1 MFHCILFNKML
12 YYGMEI
18 LVSKVFDFYAFIFLI
33 SLFYFIFFLYFSIM
47 EITNICMECILELA
61 LTQHTTIQQHA

>member
-1 MFHCILFNKML
+1 MFHCILFNKMI

-18 LVSKVFDFYAFIFLI
+18 LVCTVFDFYGFIFLI
-33 SLFYFIFFLYFSIM
+33 SLFYFLYFSIM
-47 EITNICMECILELA
+47 EITNIYMKCILELA